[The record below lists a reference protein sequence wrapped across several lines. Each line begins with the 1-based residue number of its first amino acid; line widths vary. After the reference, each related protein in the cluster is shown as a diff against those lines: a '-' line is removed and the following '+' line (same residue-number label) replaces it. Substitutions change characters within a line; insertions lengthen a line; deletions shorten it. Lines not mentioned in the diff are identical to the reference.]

1 MTKAPRHAKSPVP
14 LIAGAKGE
22 GSETAP
28 KRSAPAAGETSR
40 ADDRP
45 AATED
50 TADYLAEISAEL
62 ARLAR
67 SSGLDLVA
75 YLLEMSAEEARKHGR
90 AGAEAAR

>member
-1 MTKAPRHAKSPVP
+1 MTKGPRKKSPVP
-14 LIAGAKGE
+14 LIGGAKGE

-28 KRSAPAAGETSR
+28 KRSARAAGETSK
-40 ADDRP
+40 ADERP
-45 AATED
+45 ASTED

-62 ARLAR
+62 ARLAK

-75 YLLEMSAEEARKHGR
+75 YLLEMTAEEARSHGR